1 MTALSGHYWTV
12 APVVRALLRPPAAPP
27 GEPFGIDVVDP
38 TVGRVRLTGVLHA
51 PGAATT
57 LLVALHGLGG
67 SIESSYLK
75 RFASAAVGRGYACL
89 RFDLRGAGGDSA
101 DFYHA
106 GLTSDLA
113 AVLAAPRLASFSQ
126 IVLVGFSLGGQLA
139 LRWAGELED
148 AGDPRLAA
156 VAGVCSPLD
165 LDLGAGAID
174 AWFNAPY
181 RAWILSG
188 LCELADRVERFRPLP
203 VDRAARRR
211 IATIREW
218 DTRIVAPR
226 WGFASAEDYY
236 RKVSAAGTLG
246 GIRRPSW
253 IVLAQNDPMVPP
265 ATVRAALERAS
276 AAVEVTWTRRGGHV
290 GFPAHL
296 DLGQPDERGLA
307 GQLLGWIESKVPQ
320 TTLETQ
326 LRFSKLL
333 P

>member
-1 MTALSGHYWTV
+1 MTALSGHFWTV
-12 APVVRALLRPPAAPP
+12 APVVRALLRPPAAPT
-27 GEPFGIDVVDP
+27 GEPFSLELVDP
-38 TVGRVRLTGVLHA
+38 VAGRVGLTGFLHA
-51 PGAATT
+51 PAAATT

-89 RFDLRGAGGDSA
+89 RLDLRGAGGDSA

-113 AVLAAPRLASFSQ
+113 AVLAAPGLAGFSQ
-126 IVLVGFSLGGQLA
+126 VVLVGFSLGGQLA
-139 LRWAGELED
+139 LRWAGELESGGD
-148 AGDPRLAA
+148 ARLAA
-156 VAGVCSPLD
+156 VVGVCSPLD

-174 AWFNAPY
+174 GWPNAPY

-188 LCELADRVERFRPLP
+188 LRELADRVERFRPLP

-218 DTRIVAPR
+218 DARLVAPR
-226 WGFASAEDYY
+226 WGFDSAEDYY

-253 IVLAQNDPMVPP
+253 IVLSANDPMVPP
-265 ATVRAALERAS
+265 ATVEAALTLAS
-276 AAVEVTWTRRGGHV
+276 PAVEVGWTSRGGHV
-290 GFPAHL
+290 GFPPDL
-296 DLGQPDERGLA
+296 DLGQAGERGLA
-307 GQLLGWIESKVPQ
+307 GQLLGWIASR
-320 TTLETQ
+320 LAA
-326 LRFSKLL
+326 RAAR
-333 P
+333 